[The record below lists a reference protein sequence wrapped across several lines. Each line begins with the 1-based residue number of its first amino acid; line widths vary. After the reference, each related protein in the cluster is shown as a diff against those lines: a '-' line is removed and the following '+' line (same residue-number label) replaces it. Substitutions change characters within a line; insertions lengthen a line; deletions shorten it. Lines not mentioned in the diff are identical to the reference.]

1 MMAVASSVDPRLLT
15 ALRSCVEA
23 LRPVTNYKLPPA
35 LDQRMLDL
43 GERKEFLEPA
53 EYEQLL
59 ALIAFAQDRTLEKL
73 RAELAL
79 RQIEGLFPEELQP

>member
-1 MMAVASSVDPRLLT
+1 MAVASSVDPRVLA
-15 ALRSCVEA
+15 ALQSCVQA
-23 LRPVTNYKLPPA
+23 LRPVANYTLPPA

-53 EYEQLL
+53 EHQQLL
-59 ALIAFAQDRTLEKL
+59 ALVEFAQDRTLEKL

>member
-1 MMAVASSVDPRLLT
+1 MAVASSVDPRLLA

-23 LRPVTNYKLPPA
+23 LRPVANYKLPSA

-43 GERKEFLEPA
+43 GEHKEFLEPA
-53 EYEQLL
+53 EHEQLL
-59 ALIAFAQDRTLEKL
+59 ALVEFAQDRTLEKL